1 MWLVGALLESL
12 FLFTAFLL
20 IVYLWEPF
28 DVGWW
33 LAALVGAALAA
44 FVVVVPLWRYAVHRW
59 EVTDTAVYT
68 QVGWWTLERRI
79 APMSRIQTVDY
90 SEGAIER
97 MFGLASVTVTTA
109 SAAGA
114 LEISGL
120 DRELAR
126 RLAEELT
133 VQADAVPGDAT

>member
-1 MWLVGALLESL
+1 MWLVGSL
-12 FLFTAFLL
+12 FEGLL
-20 IVYLWEPF
+20 LLTGFVVIAYVWAPF
-28 DVGWW
+28 DVRWW
-33 LAALVGAALAA
+33 LTVLVALALGA
-44 FVVVVPLWRYAVHRW
+44 YVVAVPRWRYAVHRW

-68 QVGWWTLERRI
+68 QVGWWARERRI

-97 MFGLASVTVTTA
+97 LFGLASVTVTTA

-120 DRELAR
+120 DRELAQ